1 MEINKQYLT
10 KTLDVKA
17 SLEDDDDEDYNKFGG
32 AGKKSDTKSKTPVL
46 DTYSRDL
53 TKYAEEGKLDPIVGR
68 DKEIERVSQILSRRK
83 KNNPIL
89 LGEAGVGKS
98 SIAEGLALRIAQRK
112 VSRILFDKRVV
123 MLDLASMVAGTK
135 YRGQFEER
143 IKALMAEVEDDKSII
158 LFIDE
163 IHTMIGAGGSSGSMD
178 ASNMF
183 KPALARG
190 EIQIIGAT
198 TLDEYRKHVEKDA
211 ALERR
216 FQKVTIEPATPEE
229 TIQILTNI
237 KDKYESHHNVTY
249 TDEAIKACVDLTVRY
264 MSDRHLPDK
273 AIDALDEA
281 GARVHISNIVVPQE
295 ITDIEQKIVDI
306 KEKKNDVIKR
316 QKYEEAAKLRD
327 VEKQLNTQLET
338 AKEKWEEETL
348 KNRQIV
354 SEDNVAEV
362 VSMMTGI
369 PVQKVN
375 QSENKKL
382 AKMYDNIA
390 GKVIGQDDAVK
401 KIIKSIQRGRVG
413 MKDPNKPIFSG
424 ILIGNS
430 GVGKCHGK
438 GTKILMYDGSIK
450 NVEDIN
456 VGDLLMGDD
465 STPRKVLSLARGK
478 DKMYKIIPN
487 KGDSFICNE
496 PHILS
501 LKNTNTKS
509 IVNISIEDY
518 LKTSQNWKN
527 NHKLWRT
534 SVNFIERDV
543 KIDPYLMGLWIGD
556 GSSRLPAFTTAD
568 DEIVDYLTKV
578 ANDYSLQI
586 KKDEQPGNLSSIY
599 YINSGLKGGSIETKS
614 DRNKLL
620 NDFRHYGLMIPGSYG
635 KFIPQDYITN
645 SFDVRKK
652 LLAGLIDSDGYMLN
666 KSYLIST
673 KWKDMSEQICYIAR
687 SLGYFSSITNKV
699 INGNTYYNVNISG
712 DLSDLPILLKRKKSE
727 PRLQIKDVLV
737 TGFNVEYIG
746 VDNYYGFELDGNHLY
761 LLGDFTVTH
770 NTELA
775 KQLSK
780 YLFESEDSLIR
791 LDMSEYM
798 DKISLSRIQGAAPGY
813 VGYDDANVLDKIRR
827 KPYSVI
833 LLDEIEKAHGDIF
846 NLFLQMLDEGHI
858 TDSHGRKVSFK
869 NCVILMT
876 SNVGTKT
883 VKEFGAGVGFNTK
896 TKESKKDEDIKGIL
910 EKELAK
916 KFAPEFINRLDEII
930 YFKDLGKEEIMKI
943 VELELRKTL
952 ARGLEIGFTL
962 EVSDSL
968 KEHLVEIGY
977 DPKFGARPLK
987 RAIQRSIDDAVTEF
1001 IIESEPKEGTTLVL
1015 DYDAEKEETTVNLK
1029 KRKKIKKEE

>member
-1 MEINKQYLT
+1 MEINKNLLT
-10 KTLDVKA
+10 KTLDIKA
-17 SLEDDDDEDYNKFGG
+17 SLEDDDDDDYNKFGG
-32 AGKKSDTKSKTPVL
+32 GNGKKSDTKSKTPVL

-83 KNNPIL
+83 KNNPML

-216 FQKVTIEPATPEE
+216 FQKVIVEPATAEE

-249 TDEAIKACVDLTVRY
+249 TEEAIKACVDLTVRY

-281 GARVHISNIVVPQE
+281 GARVHISNIVVPKE
-295 ITDIEQKIVDI
+295 ITDVEQKIIEI

-327 VEKQLNTQLET
+327 VEKQLNTQLQV
-338 AKEKWEEETL
+338 AKERWEEETL
-348 KNRQIV
+348 KNRQLV

-362 VSMMTGI
+362 VSMITGI

-382 AKMYDNIA
+382 SKMYENIA
-390 GKVIGQDDAVK
+390 GKVVGQDDAVK

-430 GVGKCHGK
+430 GVGK
-438 GTKILMYDGSIK
+438 
-450 NVEDIN
+450 
-456 VGDLLMGDD
+456 
-465 STPRKVLSLARGK
+465 
-478 DKMYKIIPN
+478 
-487 KGDSFICNE
+487 
-496 PHILS
+496 
-501 LKNTNTKS
+501 
-509 IVNISIEDY
+509 
-518 LKTSQNWKN
+518 
-527 NHKLWRT
+527 
-534 SVNFIERDV
+534 
-543 KIDPYLMGLWIGD
+543 
-556 GSSRLPAFTTAD
+556 
-568 DEIVDYLTKV
+568 
-578 ANDYSLQI
+578 
-586 KKDEQPGNLSSIY
+586 
-599 YINSGLKGGSIETKS
+599 
-614 DRNKLL
+614 
-620 NDFRHYGLMIPGSYG
+620 
-635 KFIPQDYITN
+635 
-645 SFDVRKK
+645 
-652 LLAGLIDSDGYMLN
+652 
-666 KSYLIST
+666 
-673 KWKDMSEQICYIAR
+673 
-687 SLGYFSSITNKV
+687 
-699 INGNTYYNVNISG
+699 
-712 DLSDLPILLKRKKSE
+712 
-727 PRLQIKDVLV
+727 
-737 TGFNVEYIG
+737 
-746 VDNYYGFELDGNHLY
+746 
-761 LLGDFTVTH
+761 
-770 NTELA
+770 TELA

-798 DKISLSRIQGAAPGY
+798 DKISLTRIQGAAPGY

-833 LLDEIEKAHGDIF
+833 LLDEIEKAHPDIF

-876 SNVGTKT
+876 SNVGTKV
-883 VKEFGAGVGFNTK
+883 VKEFGAGVGFSTK
-896 TKESKKDEDIKGIL
+896 TKTDKREDDIKGIL
-910 EKELAK
+910 EKELKK

-930 YFKDLGKEEIMKI
+930 YFRDLGKEEIMKI

-952 ARGLEIGFTL
+952 GRGLEIGFTL
-962 EVSDSL
+962 EVSDVL

-977 DPKFGARPLK
+977 DPQFGARPLK

-1015 DYDAEKEETTVNLK
+1015 DYDVENDVTTVNLK

>member
-1 MEINKQYLT
+1 MEINKQLLT
-10 KTLDVKA
+10 KTLDIKA
-17 SLEDDDDEDYNKFGG
+17 SLEDDDDDDYNKFGG
-32 AGKKSDTKSKTPVL
+32 GNGKKSDTKSKTPVL

-53 TKYAEEGKLDPIVGR
+53 TKYAEEGKLDTIVGR

-83 KNNPIL
+83 KNNPML

-216 FQKVTIEPATPEE
+216 FQKVVVEPATPEE

-281 GARVHISNIVVPQE
+281 GARVHISNIVVPKE
-295 ITDIEQKIVDI
+295 ITDVEQKIVDI

-327 VEKQLNTQLET
+327 VEKQLNTQLQV
-338 AKEKWEEETL
+338 AKERWEEETL
-348 KNRQIV
+348 KNRQLV
-354 SEDNVAEV
+354 GEENVAEV
-362 VSMMTGI
+362 VSMITGI

-382 AKMYDNIA
+382 SKMYENIA
-390 GKVIGQDDAVK
+390 GKVVGQDDAVK

-430 GVGKCHGK
+430 GVGK
-438 GTKILMYDGSIK
+438 
-450 NVEDIN
+450 
-456 VGDLLMGDD
+456 
-465 STPRKVLSLARGK
+465 
-478 DKMYKIIPN
+478 
-487 KGDSFICNE
+487 
-496 PHILS
+496 
-501 LKNTNTKS
+501 
-509 IVNISIEDY
+509 
-518 LKTSQNWKN
+518 
-527 NHKLWRT
+527 
-534 SVNFIERDV
+534 
-543 KIDPYLMGLWIGD
+543 
-556 GSSRLPAFTTAD
+556 
-568 DEIVDYLTKV
+568 
-578 ANDYSLQI
+578 
-586 KKDEQPGNLSSIY
+586 
-599 YINSGLKGGSIETKS
+599 
-614 DRNKLL
+614 
-620 NDFRHYGLMIPGSYG
+620 
-635 KFIPQDYITN
+635 
-645 SFDVRKK
+645 
-652 LLAGLIDSDGYMLN
+652 
-666 KSYLIST
+666 
-673 KWKDMSEQICYIAR
+673 
-687 SLGYFSSITNKV
+687 
-699 INGNTYYNVNISG
+699 
-712 DLSDLPILLKRKKSE
+712 
-727 PRLQIKDVLV
+727 
-737 TGFNVEYIG
+737 
-746 VDNYYGFELDGNHLY
+746 
-761 LLGDFTVTH
+761 
-770 NTELA
+770 TELA

-798 DKISLSRIQGAAPGY
+798 DKISLTRIQGAAPGY

-833 LLDEIEKAHGDIF
+833 LLDEIEKAHPDIF

-876 SNVGTKT
+876 SNVGTKV
-883 VKEFGAGVGFNTK
+883 VKEFGAGVGFSTK
-896 TKESKKDEDIKGIL
+896 TKNDKKEDDIKGIL
-910 EKELAK
+910 EKELKK

-930 YFKDLGKEEIMKI
+930 YFRDLGKEEIMKI

-977 DPKFGARPLK
+977 DPQFGARPLK

-1015 DYDAEKEETTVNLK
+1015 DYDTEKEETTVNLK